1 MAKNK
6 RKIIVGTIVGVVLVV
21 ISILTL
27 NGYLTYRLEDH
38 LRKRLSRSVSN
49 ATNGFYRFS
58 FEELSVGWLN
68 GELSIKGIT
77 LTPDSAKFREWQLA
91 DSLPETYF
99 DIHVDEIY
107 FKGINLAWRK
117 DYKNLKFD
125 LFEINSPKIQIFD
138 TSTNKNTSSKPSKNR
153 NTTDLYET
161 ISPYIQVLRVNKI
174 NLINASVSY
183 MVDDFMS
190 PSVYALDNINF
201 TAYGFLLDHNSSKSG
216 KLLYCDNFEFRADQP
231 QKLLSNE
238 QFVLTTN
245 HIRLSTIDSI
255 IHIDKVSLLPQD
267 NFWKNRTSQVGDYP
281 KATIE
286 TVKMKGIYFKRKD
299 GLRYLDASS
308 FVVDSTDMEYYSVRE
323 NENAKSVQTKVKAD
337 SLSASWSLYS
347 IVSPVLHCVAIH
359 RVGVEN
365 AKFKYSVTQGEHLDT
380 WALDKF
386 SFDAYGFYLD
396 SLSEKQ
402 KKFWYVDNFILEGIN
417 IKSQNSTKNALLHVD
432 RIFWNTFDKRF
443 SVSNIDVKPLSIRAK
458 RDYASGKI
466 GSINI
471 FGLDYNEGIGADSLN
486 IDAVD
491 LNYIKASST
500 VSVKT
505 SPKNVVDTSRVLFDV
520 MGHHV
525 KFISVKDITL
535 TRSNISYS
543 DVSNGSKGRLRR
555 FNFYATDFLLNDY
568 TKQASDYFF
577 SYGNLGFDF
586 FDFDGYSPNKK
597 YRLQM
602 ERGALSSLGGNLTL
616 RNIKLTPQIE
626 EGDKAENVLFSL
638 SIPLVK
644 LKGFD
649 DEAYIK
655 NKDLKVAL
663 LKIESPQIK
672 VIKSDKT
679 PQNTNVD
686 NLGQKD
692 LSALFNT
699 LATKEINI
707 SDADISYINGKD
719 SLRTYLDTL
728 HLVSMKWD
736 VKNSFDIAQLIVR
749 SPYIDF
755 HKNTVN
761 ENKLIETPS
770 AFKLFEENVHL
781 GSFTASNI
789 KVNVKEPALSLS
801 LETGLFNIGS
811 VSWSEKTGSRSLSV
825 DSINIIEPNIVF
837 QLNETV
843 KKQEQKKT
851 TSGSKNLYTVLEP
864 YVDQFSLGKFK
875 IVDANLE
882 YNFRS
887 DERSRQQQTVN
898 KTNLVIEGLVV
909 DAAKS
914 KFDIADIRF
923 STKDLYFPIMDGF
936 YTIGIG
942 SIDLN
947 KQNAELK
954 LSNLRMESPYPKMA
968 FAYRHPRHKDWF
980 DVTVGNIDINGIDY
994 PRYFSDEELNIKDLT
1009 VKDVVLQNFKNQNIE
1024 IEHNLMPMIYEG
1036 LQTLPLKFHVDSTH
1050 VYDFSVIYEELTRG
1064 AAIPGVISFDHMNA
1078 TIDGLSNI
1086 ATYPHQFIKLDAEGK
1101 LMGTGYFTARW
1112 MIPVSKTYDHFFLS
1126 GHIYPFDL
1134 RDLNRLVTPMAA
1146 VEVRSGN
1153 LKDLKFATDASSKG
1167 ATVEMVFLYNDLGVG
1182 FLRGGGTSFKDKLF
1196 SGMANLVL
1204 RTNNP
1209 KNERAKPRKVH
1220 ISVERNAYHSTFNYF
1235 WQILQPAV
1243 VESVGV
1249 SARKQ
1254 NFAKKVSG
1262 FFGKVKTFFSPRP
1275 ERTSLIDEEEE

>member
-6 RKIIVGTIVGVVLVV
+6 RKIIVGTIIGIVLVV

-27 NGYLTYRLEDH
+27 NGYLAYRLEDH
-38 LRKRLSRSVSN
+38 LRKRLSRSVSD

-58 FEELSVGWLN
+58 FEELSVGWLS

-77 LTPDSAKFREWQLA
+77 LAPDSAKFREWHLA

-99 DIHVDEIY
+99 DIHIDEIY

-125 LFEINSPKIQIFD
+125 LFEINSPQIKIFD
-138 TSTNKNTSSKPSKNR
+138 TSTNKNISSKPSKNR

-161 ISPYIQVLRVNKI
+161 ISPYIQELRVNKI
-174 NLINASVSY
+174 NLTNASVSY

-201 TAYGFLLDHNSSKSG
+201 TAYGFLLDHNSSKFG

-238 QFVLTTN
+238 QFVVTTN
-245 HIRLSTIDSI
+245 HIGLSTIDSI

-267 NFWKNRTSQVGDYP
+267 NFWKNRTSQAGDYP

-323 NENAKSVQTKVKAD
+323 NKYAKSVQPKVKED

-347 IVSPVLHCVAIH
+347 IVSPVLHCVSIH
-359 RVGVEN
+359 KVGVEN
-365 AKFKYSVTQGEHLDT
+365 AKFKYSLTQGEYVDT

-443 SVSNIDVKPLSIRAK
+443 SISNIDVKPLSIRAK

-466 GSINI
+466 GSIDI

-500 VSVKT
+500 VLVKT
-505 SPKNVVDTSRVLFDV
+505 SQKNVVDTSRVLFDV

-535 TRSNISYS
+535 THSNISYS
-543 DVSNGSKGRLRR
+543 DINNGSKGRLRR

-586 FDFDGYSPNKK
+586 VDFDGYLPDKK

-602 ERGALSSLGGNLTL
+602 ERGSLSSFGGNLTL
-616 RNIKLTPQIE
+616 RNIKLTPQIK
-626 EGDKAENVLFSL
+626 EGDKAEDVFVDL
-638 SIPLVK
+638 SIPLIQIT
-644 LKGFD
+644 GFD
-649 DEAYIK
+649 DVAYIR

-663 LKIESPQIK
+663 LKIESPQIRVVNNEK
-672 VIKSDKT
+672 
-679 PQNTNVD
+679 PEQNINGD
-686 NLGQKD
+686 NLSQKD

-707 SDADISYINGKD
+707 SDADISYIDGRD

-728 HLVSMKWD
+728 RLVSMKWD
-736 VKNSFDIAQLIVR
+736 VKDRFDITQLIIR
-749 SPYIDF
+749 SPYIDYR
-755 HKNTVN
+755 KSTVN
-761 ENKLIETPS
+761 ENKSVKAPT
-770 AFKLFEENVHL
+770 AFKLFEKDIHV

-789 KVNVKEPALSLS
+789 KVNVKEPAVSLS
-801 LETGLFNIGS
+801 LETDLFNIAG
-811 VSWSEKTGSRSLSV
+811 VNWSEKTATRNFGV

-837 QLNETV
+837 QLNEIA
-843 KKQEQKKT
+843 KKEKQKKA
-851 TSGSKNLYTVLEP
+851 TSESKNLYTVLSP
-864 YVDQFSLGKFK
+864 YVDQLSLGKFNV
-875 IVDANLE
+875 VDANLE
-882 YNFRS
+882 YNFSS
-887 DERSRQQQTVN
+887 DERSRQQQMVN
-898 KTNLVIEGLVV
+898 KTNLLIEGFTA
-909 DAAKS
+909 DIPKS
-914 KFDIADIRF
+914 NFDIADIRF

-947 KQNAELK
+947 KRNAELK

-980 DVTVGNIDINGIDY
+980 DVTVGNIDIKGIDY
-994 PRYFSDEELNIKDLT
+994 PRYFSDEELNINDLT
-1009 VKDVVLQNFKNQNIE
+1009 VGGVVLQNFKNQNIE

-1036 LQTLPLKFHVDSTH
+1036 LQKLPLKFHVDSTH
-1050 VYDFSVIYEELTRG
+1050 VHDFSVIYEELTKG
-1064 AAIPGVISFDHMNA
+1064 ATTPGVISFDHMNA

-1086 ATYPHQFIKLDAEGK
+1086 VTYPHQFIKLDADGK

-1112 MIPVSKTYDHFFLS
+1112 MIPVSQAYDHFFLS

-1153 LKDLKFATDASSKG
+1153 LKELKFATDASSKG
-1167 ATVEMVFLYNDLGVG
+1167 ATVEMVFLYNNLSVG
-1182 FLRGGGTSFKDKLF
+1182 FLRGGGNSFKDKLF

-1209 KNERAKPRKVH
+1209 KNERAKPRKAH
-1220 ISVERNAYHSTFNYF
+1220 ISIERNAYHSTFNYF
-1235 WQILQPAV
+1235 WQILQPPV

-1262 FFGKVKTFFSPRP
+1262 FFGKVKTFFSHKPKNP
-1275 ERTSLIDEEEE
+1275 PLIDEDEE